1 MDTAGG
7 AEEQEEAKQRATDAQ
22 AVAQAAKAEAER
34 LAREADAAIEAASRA
49 AKAEAPAGPEGKLLG
64 KAHHVAALAASTPI
78 MASPPRVQRDTTG
91 LGALASMAV
100 SASPEAKKKRSE

>member
-34 LAREADAAIEAASRA
+34 LAREADEAIEAASRA
-49 AKAEAPAGPEGKLLG
+49 AGKRPLKGAKPAN
-64 KAHHVAALAASTPI
+64 HVAALAASTPI